1 MRKSRFAWV
10 WPVCGIILASLA
22 FGVSPVL
29 AQSGDAVRVVL
40 PHRVLFDIS
49 LPIYVAQ
56 EKGFFDKVGIKVT
69 PLFARGGG
77 EQVQIMVSGDA
88 DIAIGTGLLA
98 ALSSLE
104 KGAPLSIV
112 SAEMTGLSD
121 IFWYVKADSPIKN
134 IEDLAG
140 RKVGF
145 SNPGSST
152 HLATL
157 ALVDW
162 LKSKGLKAPDLVP
175 GGSPPDQFTAVMTGQ
190 IDAGWSAPPFFL
202 EEIKK
207 GNIRI
212 LFRGNE
218 LPGLSDLTIRVN
230 LARSDFIKARPEAM
244 RSYLTATKNALE
256 FIFAQPD
263 EAATIWI
270 KHAKLKQPPDVVRES
285 WKFYSPKS
293 LVLAPIL
300 GIDRSLEDAVKFKF
314 VKRPFSREELN
325 KAMNLSFVPK

>member
-1 MRKSRFAWV
+1 MSKSRFAWV
-10 WPVCGIILASLA
+10 WSVCGIIWASLA
-22 FGVSPVL
+22 FQVSPAL

-40 PHRVLFDIS
+40 PHRVLFDVS
-49 LPIYVAQ
+49 LPFYVAQ
-56 EKGFFDKVGIKVT
+56 EKGFYDKAGVKVT
-69 PLFARGGG
+69 ALFARGGG
-77 EQVQIMVSGDA
+77 EQVQILVAGDA
-88 DIAIGTGLLA
+88 DIATGTGLLA
-98 ALSSLE
+98 VLSSLE

-121 IFWYVKADSPIKN
+121 IFWHVKADSPIKK

-162 LKSKGLKAPDLVP
+162 LKSKGLKAPELVP

-230 LARSDFIKARPEAM
+230 LARNDFIKARPEAM
-244 RSYLTATKNALE
+244 RRYMTATKNALE
-256 FIFAQPD
+256 FIFARPD

-285 WKFYSPKS
+285 WKFYSQKS